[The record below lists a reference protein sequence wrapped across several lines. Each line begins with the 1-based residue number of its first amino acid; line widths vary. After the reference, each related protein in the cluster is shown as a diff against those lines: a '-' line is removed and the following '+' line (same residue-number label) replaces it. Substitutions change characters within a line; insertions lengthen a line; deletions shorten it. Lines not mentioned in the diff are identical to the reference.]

1 MGTYIDSAT
10 FGSIVV
16 NGKSYNHDII
26 ISSAGKVSKRKKRL
40 SKQVF
45 GTSHVISQ
53 AEAEY
58 IFEPGTPK
66 LVVGAGHNGMV
77 ILSNEADDFF
87 KMNSCEV
94 ILLPTPQAADVFN
107 SLKGRFIALF
117 HVTC

>member
-16 NGKSYNHDII
+16 NGKSYKHDII
-26 ISSAGKVSKRKKRL
+26 ISLTGRVSKRKKRL

-45 GTSHVISQ
+45 GTSHVISL

-58 IFEPGTPK
+58 IFEPGTTR
-66 LVVGAGHNGMV
+66 LVIGAGHNGMV

-87 KMNSCEV
+87 KMQSCEV
-94 ILLPTPQAADVFN
+94 ILLPTPQAVDTWN
-107 SLKGRFIALF
+107 SLQGSFMGLF